1 MLEQLEKPAARDQS
15 GHEPE
20 AAAISRWE
28 GQERERAVQRMFTAI
43 ARRYDLNNTLLS
55 FGLHHAWKRR
65 AAALIPR
72 LPGGPILDLGAGTA
86 DLSLL
91 LPARLGHARPVVA
104 ADLNHPMLREGLR
117 KIRAQRLEGAITCLQ
132 GNAQK
137 LGFHDESFETVISG
151 FCMRNLGNLEDALL
165 EIRRVLRG
173 GGTFICLEFSRPS
186 NPVLRRLYDMYSF
199 TLLPWIGTRVA
210 HDDTGVYQYL
220 PASIRTFPDQARL
233 CQRLLEAGFR
243 EVTYENLTGGIVAIH
258 VAKK

>member
-1 MLEQLEKPAARDQS
+1 MLDQLEKAAARDQAGS
-15 GHEPE
+15 QPD
-20 AAAISRWE
+20 ATAISRWE

-65 AAALIPR
+65 AAALVPR
-72 LPGGPILDLGAGTA
+72 MPGGPILDLGAGTA

-91 LPARLGHARPVVA
+91 LPSKLGQRGPVVA
-104 ADLNHPMLREGLR
+104 ADLNHRMLREGLR
-117 KIRAQRLEGAITCLQ
+117 KIRAQRLDRAITCLQ
-132 GNAQK
+132 GNAK
-137 LGFHDESFETVISG
+137 RLGFHDESFEVVISG
-151 FCMRNLGNLEDALL
+151 FCMRNLGNLNDTLL
-165 EIRRVLRG
+165 EIRRVLRS

-186 NPVLRRLYDMYSF
+186 NSLLRSLYDLYSF

-220 PASIRTFPDQARL
+220 PASIRTFPDQDQFCR
-233 CQRLLEAGFR
+233 RLLEAGFR
-243 EVTYENLTGGIVAIH
+243 QVSYNNLTGGIVAIH